1 MVSKAAKGKAQKGFS
16 GSNGGDNV
24 TPIGNVHKKVQIDGA
39 EVVHCI
45 EKHVQ
50 DIESYYGDYGVQI
63 MPEKSGFRIIC
74 SDAEALG
81 AVDKVLSTLGERY
94 ASDDLVDDKALQKVL
109 KQNEIK
115 KFNGERS
122 AFKAGNVKI
131 APKSLNQQRYLE
143 AIDKHPLTFGVGP
156 AGSGK
161 TYLAIA
167 KAVEAQKSGK
177 VKKIVLSRPAVDA
190 EENIGFLPGE
200 LEDKLAPYLRPLYDA
215 LNEFLG
221 PNTVKTMMS
230 EGIIEIAPVGFMRGR
245 DLKEAFIVI
254 DEAQNTTVGQAKM
267 IVTRIGRNS
276 NMVMCGD
283 VNQCDLGDDRHGNP
297 VESGLA
303 YLCKQLAPY
312 DTSFVELTTL
322 EGKDVVRSPVVT
334 HIIGKLEREPDAKAV
349 QEVSNRIGLAG
360 GPK

>member
-1 MVSKAAKGKAQKGFS
+1 MVSEAAKGKAQKGFS
-16 GSNGGDNV
+16 GSNGSGNV
-24 TPIGNVHKKVQIDGA
+24 RSIGNIHQEVKIDGA

-45 EKHVQ
+45 EKHIP
-50 DIESYYGDYGVQI
+50 DIENHYGDYGVQI
-63 MPEKSGFRIIC
+63 MPEKSSFRIIC
-74 SDAEALG
+74 SDPEALD
-81 AVDKVLSTLGERY
+81 AVTKVISTLGERY
-94 ASDDLVDDKALQKVL
+94 SDNDVVDDKELQKIL
-109 KQNEIK
+109 KQNELR

-122 AFKAGNVKI
+122 SFKAGNVKI

-143 AIDKHPLTFGVGP
+143 AIDQHPLTFGVGP

-167 KAVEAQKSGK
+167 KAVDALKSGK
-177 VKKIVLSRPAVDA
+177 VKKIILSRPAVDA
-190 EENIGFLPGE
+190 EENIGFLPGAM
-200 LEDKLAPYLRPLYDA
+200 EDKLAPYLRPLYDA

-221 PNTVKTMMS
+221 PNIVKKMME
-230 EGIIEIAPVGFMRGR
+230 EGTIEIAPVGFMRGR

-276 NMVMCGD
+276 SMVMCGD

-297 VESGLA
+297 IESGLA

-322 EGKDVVRSPVVT
+322 EGKDVVRAPVVA

-349 QEVSNRIGLAG
+349 QEVSKRIGLAG